1 MRYIVRFTEEARTH
15 LRQLSAGERKR
26 AVERVEVVLGN
37 QPTRIT
43 RNVKLLRPN
52 PLAHY
57 EAFMSYLDGIGERA
71 RRGRTYSLEEIRS
84 EFGLGSPLSK
94 PRKPRGLRGIR
105 IKGEPMSET
114 IIKARG

>member
-1 MRYIVRFTEEARTH
+1 MRYIVRFTEDEMALEA
-15 LRQLSAGERKR
+15 LS
-26 AVERVEVVLGN
+26 LG
-37 QPTRIT
+37 
-43 RNVKLLRPN
+43 RN
-52 PLAHY
+52 

-71 RRGRTYSLEEIRS
+71 RRGRTYSLEEIKG
-84 EFGLGSPLSK
+84 EFDLGSPLSK